1 LIKELGLR
9 GKNKEL
15 QKKIGL
21 HKKDSI
27 SIERLS
33 ESIHSMLTE
42 EQQEMVYQPDIRSII
57 IDILNSESKLDMRIT
72 LEEDYLAETDADMMG
87 MTPRQYEEYKRLER
101 DSAEFY
107 EIQQFEEERQAQEA
121 YEALFSAEVIEA
133 MMDID
138 EMSIEEIEAKYG
150 DAIDADGNIDEVKLN
165 ELISNEQRTKNQE
178 GTKETVSKEGGREN
192 QEPAAEEITLLEVF
206 DTIENAQ
213 RTKKTVKGK
222 KEAMEEAVKEY
233 GEVGEKAIFV
243 ESNFKDIIE
252 SLKEVKDAKGN
263 NILKVKC

>member
-1 LIKELGLR
+1 MRQILIDG
-9 GKNKEL
+9 
-15 QKKIGL
+15 
-21 HKKDSI
+21 
-27 SIERLS
+27 
-33 ESIHSMLTE
+33 
-42 EQQEMVYQPDIRSII
+42 
-57 IDILNSESKLDMRIT
+57 
-72 LEEDYLAETDADMMG
+72 YLAETDVDMEG
-87 MTPRQYEEYKRLER
+87 LTLAQYEAKKRYER
-101 DSAEFY
+101 DRKAEY
-107 EIQQFEEERQAQEA
+107 EENLEAQRLLEQELYDALFSPEVLESMMDIDEMSIEEKAEYEENLEAQILLEQEA
-121 YEALFSAEVIEA
+121 YEALFSPEVIEA

-138 EMSIEEIEAKYG
+138 EMSMDEIESKYG

-178 GTKETVSKEGGREN
+178 GTKEIVSEEGGRKN
-192 QEPAAEEITLLEVF
+192 QEPATEEITPLEVF

>member
-1 LIKELGLR
+1 MIYNIINNKIKHYQQYQDYKRHERDAESLY
-9 GKNKEL
+9 NEI
-15 QKKIGL
+15 QEA
-21 HKKDSI
+21 
-27 SIERLS
+27 ERLLQE
-33 ESIHSMLTE
+33 ES
-42 EQQEMVYQPDIRSII
+42 
-57 IDILNSESKLDMRIT
+57 
-72 LEEDYLAETDADMMG
+72 
-87 MTPRQYEEYKRLER
+87 
-101 DSAEFY
+101 
-107 EIQQFEEERQAQEA
+107 QEA
-121 YEALFSAEVIEA
+121 YEALFSPEVIEA

-138 EMSIEEIEAKYG
+138 EMSMDEIESKYG

-178 GTKETVSKEGGREN
+178 GTKEIVSEEGGRKN
-192 QEPAAEEITLLEVF
+192 QEPATEEITPLEVF